1 MSQDNIFEDH
11 DEIINE
17 EWQDLEA
24 GETTAFIGMVIR
36 PTHDPQEARASLEE
50 MQRLADTADI
60 KVLDI
65 LSQNRKHPDNSLY
78 FGKGFLEEL
87 VQNMKEAGCELL
99 IINDELSPSQARNIE
114 KEH

>member
-36 PTHDPQEARASLEE
+36 PTHNMVEGFTRP
-50 MQRLADTADI
+50 LAM
-60 KVLDI
+60 
-65 LSQNRKHPDNSLY
+65 
-78 FGKGFLEEL
+78 FL
-87 VQNMKEAGCELL
+87 
-99 IINDELSPSQARNIE
+99 P
-114 KEH
+114 